1 MGEVL
6 RDFKN
11 ELLENTLV
19 EKLWKIIKILYQEI
33 FAEMGV
39 YWEIYLEKLADNEIS
54 IETLVRIHFE
64 F

>member
-1 MGEVL
+1 MILSPLKKLDDKETMGEVL

-19 EKLWKIIKILYQEI
+19 EKLWKIIKIIYQEI

-39 YWEIYLEKLADNEIS
+39 YW
-54 IETLVRIHFE
+54 
-64 F
+64 